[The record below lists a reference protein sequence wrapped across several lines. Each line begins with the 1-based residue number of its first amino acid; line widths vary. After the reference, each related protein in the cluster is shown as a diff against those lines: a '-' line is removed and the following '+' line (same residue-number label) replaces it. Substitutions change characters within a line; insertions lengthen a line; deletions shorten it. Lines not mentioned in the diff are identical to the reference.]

1 MGEGV
6 DACFCDG
13 DVRLEGHGC
22 VVDCSGDEDDA
33 AAGTAGW
40 GRFAVG
46 FVGGGG
52 LDEVREGGFEG
63 VVGAEN
69 VDVHDG
75 FEGVGAELGD
85 GREEVAGC
93 AGAERIFC
101 QWLVLEVGLWGDIHY
116 IVYPSKLLNA
126 LLNGLLQALDVPDIN
141 CTDAQHF
148 CSRPGRSYILSHAFC
163 FLDIASHYAGVGA
176 KVDECSDLS
185 TAD

>member
-13 DVRLEGHGC
+13 DVRLQGHGC

-33 AAGTAGW
+33 AAGAAGW

-85 GREEVAGC
+85 GRKEVAGC
-93 AGAERIFC
+93 AGAGRNFC
-101 QWLVLEVGLWGDIHY
+101 QWLDRGGGWLWGDLHY
-116 IVYPSKLLNA
+116 IVDSTELLDA
-126 LLNGLLQALDVPDIN
+126 LLYGLLQALHVPDIN
-141 CTDAQHF
+141 
-148 CSRPGRSYILSHAFC
+148 
-163 FLDIASHYAGVGA
+163 
-176 KVDECSDLS
+176 
-185 TAD
+185 